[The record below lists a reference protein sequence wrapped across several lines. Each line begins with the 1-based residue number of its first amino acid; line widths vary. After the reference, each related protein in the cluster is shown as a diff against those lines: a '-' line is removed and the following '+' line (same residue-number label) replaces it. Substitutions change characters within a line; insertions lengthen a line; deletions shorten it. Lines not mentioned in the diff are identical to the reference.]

1 MKNKKFYHPLFLPL
15 IVIGSIISIFAI
27 FMIFLGQSLEQGEG
41 FEIMGKRFIIAGMAT
56 IGLGYFAEY
65 YDKIKNLLILFK
77 YFLKNIIKN
86 NKSYK

>member
-1 MKNKKFYHPLFLPL
+1 MKDKKFYHPLFLPL
-15 IVIGSIISIFAI
+15 VVIGSIISFFAI

-41 FEIMGKRFIIAGMAT
+41 FEIMGKRFIIAGMTT

-65 YDKIKNLLILFK
+65 YDKIKNLLFLFK

>member
-1 MKNKKFYHPLFLPL
+1 MKDKKFYHPLFLPL

-77 YFLKNIIKN
+77 YFLKNIVKN

>member
-1 MKNKKFYHPLFLPL
+1 MKDKKFYHPLFLPL

>member
-27 FMIFLGQSLEQGEG
+27 FMIFLGQSVEQGEG

>member
-1 MKNKKFYHPLFLPL
+1 MKDKKFYHPLFLPL

-41 FEIMGKRFIIAGMAT
+41 FEIMGNRFIIAGMAT

>member
-1 MKNKKFYHPLFLPL
+1 
-15 IVIGSIISIFAI
+15 
-27 FMIFLGQSLEQGEG
+27 MIFLGQSLEQGEG